1 MSSRKVLRLAF
12 AAAMALLPT
21 AALAHPGFGPAT
33 GFAHGFA
40 HPISGL
46 DHVLAMV
53 MVGLLAYELDG
64 RALWAL
70 PATFVLVM
78 AAGGAM
84 GMAGLALP
92 FVEIGIA
99 LSVVVLGIVVALGVK
114 APTAVAMSVVG
125 LFALFHGHA
134 HGTEMPA
141 TAAGFEYA
149 AGFIVA
155 TALLHLAG
163 IAGALGVSKLAG
175 RHGAPLARIA
185 GGVFALGGVGILA
198 GWL

>member
-1 MSSRKVLRLAF
+1 MSSRKVLPLAF

-53 MVGLLAYELDG
+53 MVGLLAYELGG

-78 AAGGAM
+78 AAGTIPT
-84 GMAGLALP
+84 LS
-92 FVEIGIA
+92 FVAEH
-99 LSVVVLGIVVALGVK
+99 VVTRSARNAADTASA
-114 APTAVAMSVVG
+114 APASAPAVAEPS
-125 LFALFHGHA
+125 
-134 HGTEMPA
+134 
-141 TAAGFEYA
+141 
-149 AGFIVA
+149 
-155 TALLHLAG
+155 
-163 IAGALGVSKLAG
+163 
-175 RHGAPLARIA
+175 
-185 GGVFALGGVGILA
+185 
-198 GWL
+198 